1 MVLKLG
7 ALKIEKLRNRLGL
20 DFENNLYK
28 STKQVQ
34 AARAFCLRYR
44 LNFTPSKRW
53 EVNIT
58 VT

>member
-34 AARAFCLRYR
+34 AARAFFSSLSTQFY
-44 LNFTPSKRW
+44 SKQKMGG
-53 EVNIT
+53 
-58 VT
+58 